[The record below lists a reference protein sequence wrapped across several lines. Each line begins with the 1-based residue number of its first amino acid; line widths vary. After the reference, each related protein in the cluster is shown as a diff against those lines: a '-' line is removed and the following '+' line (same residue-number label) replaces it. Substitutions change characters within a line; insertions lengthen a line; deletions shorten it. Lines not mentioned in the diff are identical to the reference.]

1 MNRLRPIYMDDDGVP
16 LDDMEASEDRDDADL
31 WFLPGPIEDEPDYLP
46 PGPAPEAKESEV
58 VDAWRAA
65 EAGQAAQLAR
75 VAARLG
81 ILDERLRRGPAGW
94 RQRLA
99 LIEAADLSWLTQDR
113 IGLDRLSLYMG
124 LRVSTATDDAQALY
138 RIGWTVRRLTGGPA
152 PLTLRS
158 GVGDLATFLD
168 RRDRPGQGERFEEA
182 KAPSRVAEMAEREAF
197 EDRAAGWLA
206 MMHQAEDLHPVTRA
220 CMGFHLWHV
229 AELSPVD
236 DPLEAAVTAARVAI
250 AELAP
255 SGSALG
261 AIFAPIAMG
270 GGGGFRA
277 IGDPP
282 ARLARWL
289 NAMESATF
297 AALRRLEEI
306 EAWNETAAEA
316 MAPLSGKTPP
326 MLRELFTSWP
336 LVSVQMAEKLTGAHR
351 ATVQRNIDW
360 MEEQGLIR
368 EVTGQGRYRIWRIVE
383 ARTTEAKSI
392 PDRYDEMLAEDLN
405 DLLHYR
411 REPFFFKALECPA
424 GPVLDHV
431 SRCR

>member
-1 MNRLRPIYMDDDGVP
+1 MDDDEMP
-16 LDDMEASEDRDDADL
+16 LEDMEASESKDDADL
-31 WFLPGPIEDEPDYLP
+31 WFLPGPLEDEPDYLP
-46 PGPAPEAKESEV
+46 PGPAPEAKESDV
-58 VDAWRAA
+58 VDAWRVA

-75 VAARLG
+75 AAARLG

-99 LIEAADLSWLTQDR
+99 LFEAADLSWLTQDR
-113 IGLDRLSLYMG
+113 IGLDRLSLYMA
-124 LRVSTATDDAQALY
+124 LRVSTVTDDAQAPY

-152 PLTLRS
+152 PLARRS
-158 GVGDLATFLD
+158 GVGDLETFLD
-168 RRDRPGQGERFEEA
+168 RRDRPGQGERFEDA
-182 KAPSRVAEMAEREAF
+182 KPPSRMIEMAEREAF

-206 MMHQAEDLHPVTRA
+206 MMIQAEDLHPVARA

-236 DPLEAAVTAARVAI
+236 DPLEAAVTASRVAI
-250 AELAP
+250 TELAP
-255 SGSALG
+255 SGSTPG

-277 IGDPP
+277 IGEPP

-297 AALRRLEEI
+297 AALRRLEEV
-306 EAWNETAAEA
+306 EAWAAAAERT

-326 MLRELFTSWP
+326 MLRDLFTSWP
-336 LVSVQMAEKLTGAHR
+336 LVSVQLAEKLTGAHR

-360 MEEQGLIR
+360 MEERGLIR
-368 EVTGQGRYRIWRIVE
+368 EVTGQGRYRMWRIVE
-383 ARTTEAKSI
+383 ARATEARSMQ
-392 PDRYDEMLAEDLN
+392 DRHNATLAEDIFDELA
-405 DLLHYR
+405 
-411 REPFFFKALECPA
+411 ALQ
-424 GPVLDHV
+424 
-431 SRCR
+431 

>member
-1 MNRLRPIYMDDDGVP
+1 MDDDGVP
-16 LDDMEASEDRDDADL
+16 FEDTEATENRDDADL
-31 WFLPGPIEDEPDYLP
+31 WFLPGPLEDEPDYLP
-46 PGPAPEAKESEV
+46 PGPVHEAKESDV

-113 IGLDRLSLYMG
+113 IGLDRLSLYVA
-124 LRVSTATDDAQALY
+124 LRVSTVTDDAQALY

-152 PLTLRS
+152 PLARRS
-158 GVGDLATFLD
+158 GVGDLETFLD
-168 RRDRPGQGERFEEA
+168 RRDRTGQGERFEED
-182 KAPSRVAEMAEREAF
+182 KAPFRVLEMAERGAF
-197 EDRAAGWLA
+197 EQRAAGWLA
-206 MMHQAEDLHPVTRA
+206 MMDQAEDLHPVTRA

-250 AELAP
+250 ADLAP
-255 SGSALG
+255 SGSAPG

-289 NAMESATF
+289 NAMESAAF
-297 AALRRLEEI
+297 AALRKLEEI
-306 EAWNETAAEA
+306 EAWAAAAERT

-326 MLRELFTSWP
+326 MLRDLFTSWP
-336 LVSVQMAEKLTGAHR
+336 LVSVQLARKLTGAHR

-360 MEEQGLIR
+360 LGERGLIR
-368 EVTGQGRYRIWRIVE
+368 EVTGQGRYRMWQIVE
-383 ARTTEAKSI
+383 TRATEARSTS
-392 PDRYDEMLAEDLN
+392 DRNHGLMVE
-405 DLLHYR
+405 
-411 REPFFFKALECPA
+411 AL
-424 GPVLDHV
+424 
-431 SRCR
+431 S

>member
-1 MNRLRPIYMDDDGVP
+1 MTRFRQTYMDDDGVP
-16 LDDMEASEDRDDADL
+16 LEDMESSEGKDDADL
-31 WFLPGPIEDEPDYLP
+31 WFLPGPMEDEPDYLP
-46 PGPAPEAKESEV
+46 PGPPPEAKESDV

-113 IGLDRLSLYMG
+113 IGLDRLSLYLA
-124 LRVSTATDDAQALY
+124 LRVSTVADDAQALY

-152 PLTLRS
+152 PLARRS
-158 GVGDLATFLD
+158 GGGDLETFLD
-168 RRDRPGQGERFEEA
+168 RRDRPGQGERFEDA
-182 KAPSRVAEMAEREAF
+182 KAPLGVVEMAGREAF
-197 EDRAAGWLA
+197 DDRAAGWLA
-206 MMHQAEDLHPVTRA
+206 MIDQAADLHPMTRA

-250 AELAP
+250 TDLAP
-255 SGSALG
+255 SGSAPG

-289 NAMESATF
+289 SAMESATF

-306 EAWNETAAEA
+306 EAWAAAAERT

-326 MLRELFTSWP
+326 MLRHLFTSWP

-360 MEEQGLIR
+360 MEERGLIR
-368 EVTGQGRYRIWRIVE
+368 EVTGQGRYRMWRIVE
-383 ARTTEAKSI
+383 MRATDARPI
-392 PDRYDEMLAEDLN
+392 PNSHDELMAEGLYDVLAA
-405 DLLHYR
+405 R
-411 REPFFFKALECPA
+411 Q
-424 GPVLDHV
+424 
-431 SRCR
+431 

>member
-1 MNRLRPIYMDDDGVP
+1 MSRFLPTNMDYDEMP
-16 LDDMEASEDRDDADL
+16 LEDLEASEGKDDADL
-31 WFLPGPIEDEPDYLP
+31 WFLTGPIEDEPDYLP
-46 PGPAPEAKESEV
+46 PGPMLEAKESDV

-75 VAARLG
+75 VSARLG

-99 LIEAADLSWLTQDR
+99 LIEASDLSWLTQDR
-113 IGLDRLSLYMG
+113 IGLDRLSLYMA
-124 LRVSTATDDAQALY
+124 LRVSTVTDDAQALY

-152 PLTLRS
+152 PLARPS
-158 GVGDLATFLD
+158 CVGDLETFLD
-168 RRDRPGQGERFEEA
+168 RRARPGQGERLDEA
-182 KAPSRVAEMAEREAF
+182 KAPSRMVEMAEREAF

-206 MMHQAEDLHPVTRA
+206 MMNQAENLHPVTRA

-229 AELSPVD
+229 ADLSPID
-236 DPLEAAVTAARVAI
+236 DPLEAAVTASRVAI
-250 AELAP
+250 TELAP
-255 SGSALG
+255 SGSMPG

-306 EAWNETAAEA
+306 EAWAAAAERA

-326 MLRELFTSWP
+326 MLRYLFASWP
-336 LVSVQMAEKLTGAHR
+336 LVSVQMAEKLTGTHR

-360 MEEQGLIR
+360 MDEQGLIR
-368 EVTGQGRYRIWRIVE
+368 EVTGQGRYRMWRIVE
-383 ARTTEAKSI
+383 PRSTEANSM
-392 PDRYDEMLAEDLN
+392 PERHDELLAED
-405 DLLHYR
+405 
-411 REPFFFKALECPA
+411 FFDVLAALQ
-424 GPVLDHV
+424 
-431 SRCR
+431 

>member
-1 MNRLRPIYMDDDGVP
+1 MDDDGVP
-16 LDDMEASEDRDDADL
+16 LEDMEASEGKDEADL
-31 WFLPGPIEDEPDYLP
+31 WFLPGPMEDEPDYLP
-46 PGPAPEAKESEV
+46 PGPPPEAKESDV

-113 IGLDRLSLYMG
+113 IGLDRLSLYMA
-124 LRVSTATDDAQALY
+124 LRVSTVTDDAQVLY

-152 PLTLRS
+152 PLARRS
-158 GVGDLATFLD
+158 SVGDLETFLD
-168 RRDRPGQGERFEEA
+168 RRDRPGQGERFDDVQ
-182 KAPSRVAEMAEREAF
+182 APSRVVEIAEREAF
-197 EDRAAGWLA
+197 ADRAAGWLA
-206 MMHQAEDLHPVTRA
+206 MMDQAEDLHPVTRA

-250 AELAP
+250 ADLAP
-255 SGSALG
+255 SGSAPG

-297 AALRRLEEI
+297 AALRRIEEI
-306 EAWNETAAEA
+306 EAWAAAAGRA
-316 MAPLSGKTPP
+316 MAALSGKTPP
-326 MLRELFTSWP
+326 LLRELFTSWP
-336 LVSVQMAEKLTGAHR
+336 LVSVQMAGKLTGAHR

-360 MEEQGLIR
+360 MEERGLIR
-368 EVTGQGRYRIWRIVE
+368 EVTGQGRYRMWRIVE
-383 ARTTEAKSI
+383 TRATEARSI
-392 PDRYDEMLAEDLN
+392 PDRHEDQLAEDLY
-405 DLLHYR
+405 D
-411 REPFFFKALECPA
+411 
-424 GPVLDHV
+424 VLV
-431 SRCR
+431 ARQ

>member
-1 MNRLRPIYMDDDGVP
+1 MDDDRVP
-16 LDDMEASEDRDDADL
+16 FEDTEVTENRDDADL
-31 WFLPGPIEDEPDYLP
+31 WFLPGPLEDEPDYLP
-46 PGPAPEAKESEV
+46 PGPVHEAKESDV

-99 LIEAADLSWLTQDR
+99 LIEAAGLSWLTQDR
-113 IGLDRLSLYMG
+113 IGLDRLSLYMA
-124 LRVSTATDDAQALY
+124 LRVSTVTDDAQALY

-152 PLTLRS
+152 PLARRS
-158 GVGDLATFLD
+158 GVGDLETFLD
-168 RRDRPGQGERFEEA
+168 RRDRTGQGERFEED
-182 KAPSRVAEMAEREAF
+182 KAPFRVLEMAERGAF
-197 EDRAAGWLA
+197 EQRAAGWLA
-206 MMHQAEDLHPVTRA
+206 MMDQAEDLHPVTRA

-250 AELAP
+250 ADLAP
-255 SGSALG
+255 SGSAPG

-289 NAMESATF
+289 NAMESAAF
-297 AALRRLEEI
+297 AALRKLEEI
-306 EAWNETAAEA
+306 EAWAAAAERT

-326 MLRELFTSWP
+326 MLRDLFTSWP
-336 LVSVQMAEKLTGAHR
+336 LVSVQLARKLTGAHR

-360 MEEQGLIR
+360 LEERGLIR
-368 EVTGQGRYRIWRIVE
+368 EVTGQGRYRMWQIVE
-383 ARTTEAKSI
+383 TRATEARSTS
-392 PDRYDEMLAEDLN
+392 DRN
-405 DLLHYR
+405 DGLMV
-411 REPFFFKALECPA
+411 EAL
-424 GPVLDHV
+424 
-431 SRCR
+431 S

>member
-1 MNRLRPIYMDDDGVP
+1 MDDDGVP
-16 LDDMEASEDRDDADL
+16 LEDMEASEVKDDADL

-113 IGLDRLSLYMG
+113 IGLDRLSLYMA
-124 LRVSTATDDAQALY
+124 LRVSTVTDDAQALY

-152 PLTLRS
+152 PFARRT
-158 GVGDLATFLD
+158 GVGDLETFLD
-168 RRDRPGQGERFEEA
+168 RRDRPGQGERFEDP
-182 KAPSRVAEMAEREAF
+182 KAPSRVVEMAERDAF

-206 MMHQAEDLHPVTRA
+206 MMDQAEDLHSVTRA

-250 AELAP
+250 ADFAQ

-297 AALRRLEEI
+297 AALRKLEEI
-306 EAWNETAAEA
+306 EAWAGAAERT

-326 MLRELFTSWP
+326 MLRDLFTSWP
-336 LVSVQMAEKLTGAHR
+336 LVSVQMAEELTGAHR

-360 MEEQGLIR
+360 MEERGLIR
-368 EVTGQGRYRIWRIVE
+368 EVTGQGRYRMWRIVE
-383 ARTTEAKSI
+383 TRATEARSTS
-392 PDRYDEMLAEDLN
+392 DRNDGLSAEDLY
-405 DLLHYR
+405 D
-411 REPFFFKALECPA
+411 
-424 GPVLDHV
+424 VLAA
-431 SRCR
+431 RQ

>member
-1 MNRLRPIYMDDDGVP
+1 MSRNHLTNMDDDRVP
-16 LDDMEASEDRDDADL
+16 FEDTEVTENRDDADL
-31 WFLPGPIEDEPDYLP
+31 WFLPGQLEDEPDYLP
-46 PGPAPEAKESEV
+46 PGPVHEAKESDV

-113 IGLDRLSLYMG
+113 IGLDRLSLYVA
-124 LRVSTATDDAQALY
+124 LRVSTVTDDAQALY

-152 PLTLRS
+152 PLARRS
-158 GVGDLATFLD
+158 GVGDLETFLD
-168 RRDRPGQGERFEEA
+168 RRDRTGQGERFEED
-182 KAPSRVAEMAEREAF
+182 KAPFRVLEMAERGAF
-197 EDRAAGWLA
+197 EQRAAGWLA
-206 MMHQAEDLHPVTRA
+206 MMDQAEDLHPVTRA

-250 AELAP
+250 ADLAP
-255 SGSALG
+255 SGSAPG

-289 NAMESATF
+289 NAMESAAF
-297 AALRRLEEI
+297 AALRKLEEI
-306 EAWNETAAEA
+306 EAWAGAAERT

-326 MLRELFTSWP
+326 MLRDLFTSWP
-336 LVSVQMAEKLTGAHR
+336 LVSVQLARKLTGAHR

-360 MEEQGLIR
+360 LEERGLIR
-368 EVTGQGRYRIWRIVE
+368 EVTGQGRYRMWQIVE
-383 ARTTEAKSI
+383 TRATEARSTS
-392 PDRYDEMLAEDLN
+392 DRN
-405 DLLHYR
+405 DGLMV
-411 REPFFFKALECPA
+411 EAL
-424 GPVLDHV
+424 
-431 SRCR
+431 S

>member
-1 MNRLRPIYMDDDGVP
+1 MDDYGVP
-16 LDDMEASEDRDDADL
+16 LEDMEASEDRDDADL
-31 WFLPGPIEDEPDYLP
+31 WFLPGPMEDEPDYLP
-46 PGPAPEAKESEV
+46 PGPAPEPKESDV

-81 ILDERLRRGPAGW
+81 ILDECLRRGPAGW

-113 IGLDRLSLYMG
+113 IGLVRLSLYMA
-124 LRVSTATDDAQALY
+124 LRVSMITDDAKALY
-138 RIGWTVRRLTGGPA
+138 RLGWAVRRLTGGPA
-152 PLTLRS
+152 PFARRS
-158 GVGDLATFLD
+158 GVGDLETFLD
-168 RRDRPGQGERFEEA
+168 RRDRPGQGERFENA
-182 KAPSRVAEMAEREAF
+182 KAPSRVVEMAEREAF
-197 EDRAAGWLA
+197 KDRATGWLA
-206 MMHQAEDLHPVTRA
+206 MMDQAEDLHPVTRA

-236 DPLEAAVTAARVAI
+236 DPLEAAVTASHVAI
-250 AELAP
+250 TELAP
-255 SGSALG
+255 SGSMPG

-289 NAMESATF
+289 SAMESATF
-297 AALRRLEEI
+297 AALRRIEEI
-306 EAWNETAAEA
+306 EAWAAAAERT

-326 MLRELFTSWP
+326 MLREIFASWP

-360 MEEQGLIR
+360 MEERGLIR
-368 EVTGQGRYRIWRIVE
+368 EVTGQGRYRMWRIVE
-383 ARTTEAKSI
+383 TRTTEAGSI
-392 PDRYDEMLAEDLN
+392 YDRKDGLMVE
-405 DLLHYR
+405 
-411 REPFFFKALECPA
+411 ALP
-424 GPVLDHV
+424 
-431 SRCR
+431 

>member
-1 MNRLRPIYMDDDGVP
+1 MP
-16 LDDMEASEDRDDADL
+16 LEDLEASEDKDDADL
-31 WFLPGPIEDEPDYLP
+31 WFLPGPIEGEPDYLP
-46 PGPAPEAKESEV
+46 PGPRSEAKESEI
-58 VDAWRAA
+58 VDAWRGA

-113 IGLDRLSLYMG
+113 IGLDRLSLYMA
-124 LRVSTATDDAQALY
+124 LRVSTVTDDAQALY

-152 PLTLRS
+152 PLMRRS
-158 GVGDLATFLD
+158 GVGDLETFLD
-168 RRDRPGQGERFEEA
+168 RRDRPGHGERFEDTN
-182 KAPSRVAEMAEREAF
+182 APSRVVEMAEREAF

-206 MMHQAEDLHPVTRA
+206 MMNQAENLHPVTRA

-229 AELSPVD
+229 AELSPID
-236 DPLEAAVTAARVAI
+236 DPLEAAVTASRVAI
-250 AELAP
+250 TELAP
-255 SGSALG
+255 SGSMPG

-306 EAWNETAAEA
+306 EAWAAAAERA
-316 MAPLSGKTPP
+316 MTPLSGKTPP
-326 MLRELFTSWP
+326 MLRNLFASWP
-336 LVSVQMAEKLTGAHR
+336 LVSVQMAEKLTGTHR

-360 MEEQGLIR
+360 MDEQGLIR
-368 EVTGQGRYRIWRIVE
+368 EVTGQGRYRMWRIVE
-383 ARTTEAKSI
+383 PRSTEANSM
-392 PDRYDEMLAEDLN
+392 PERHDELLAED
-405 DLLHYR
+405 
-411 REPFFFKALECPA
+411 FFD
-424 GPVLDHV
+424 VLAA
-431 SRCR
+431 RQ

>member
-1 MNRLRPIYMDDDGVP
+1 MNRLRPTYMDDDGVP
-16 LDDMEASEDRDDADL
+16 LEDMEASEDRDDADL

-46 PGPAPEAKESEV
+46 PRPPPEAKESDV

-113 IGLDRLSLYMG
+113 IGLDRLSLYMA
-124 LRVSTATDDAQALY
+124 LRVSTVTDDAQALY
-138 RIGWTVRRLTGGPA
+138 RIGWTMRRLTGGPA
-152 PLTLRS
+152 PLARRS
-158 GVGDLATFLD
+158 GIADLETFLD
-168 RRDRPGQGERFEEA
+168 RRDRPGQGERLEEA
-182 KAPSRVAEMAEREAF
+182 KAPSRVVEMAEREAF
-197 EDRAAGWLA
+197 EDRGAGWLG
-206 MMHQAEDLHPVTRA
+206 MMNQADDLHPVTRA

-236 DPLEAAVTAARVAI
+236 DPLEAAVTAARVAV
-250 AELAP
+250 ADLTP
-255 SGSALG
+255 SGSATG

-297 AALRRLEEI
+297 AALRKLEEI
-306 EAWNETAAEA
+306 EAWAAAAERT
-316 MAPLSGKTPP
+316 MALLSGKTPP
-326 MLRELFTSWP
+326 MLRNLFASWP
-336 LVSVQMAEKLTGAHR
+336 LVSVQMAEKLTGTHR

-360 MEEQGLIR
+360 LEERGLIR
-368 EVTGQGRYRIWRIVE
+368 EVTGQGRYRMWRIVE
-383 ARTTEAKSI
+383 TRPTEARSI
-392 PDRYDEMLAEDLN
+392 PDRHEDQLAEDLC
-405 DLLHYR
+405 D
-411 REPFFFKALECPA
+411 
-424 GPVLDHV
+424 VLVAHQ
-431 SRCR
+431 

>member
-1 MNRLRPIYMDDDGVP
+1 MFATDP
-16 LDDMEASEDRDDADL
+16 L
-31 WFLPGPIEDEPDYLP
+31 WFLPGPLEDEPDYLP
-46 PGPAPEAKESEV
+46 PGPVHEAKESDV

-113 IGLDRLSLYMG
+113 IGLDRLSLYVA
-124 LRVSTATDDAQALY
+124 LRVSTVTDDAQALY

-152 PLTLRS
+152 PLARRS
-158 GVGDLATFLD
+158 GVGDLETFLD
-168 RRDRPGQGERFEEA
+168 RRDRTGQGERFEED
-182 KAPSRVAEMAEREAF
+182 KAPFRVLEMAERGAF
-197 EDRAAGWLA
+197 EQRAAGWLA
-206 MMHQAEDLHPVTRA
+206 MMDQAEDLHPVTRA

-250 AELAP
+250 ADLAP
-255 SGSALG
+255 SGSAPG

-289 NAMESATF
+289 NAMESAAF
-297 AALRRLEEI
+297 AALRKLEEI
-306 EAWNETAAEA
+306 EAWAAAAERT

-326 MLRELFTSWP
+326 MLRDLFTSWP
-336 LVSVQMAEKLTGAHR
+336 LVSVQLARKLTGAHR

-360 MEEQGLIR
+360 LEERGLIR
-368 EVTGQGRYRIWRIVE
+368 EVTGQGRYRMWRIVE
-383 ARTTEAKSI
+383 KRATEARSI
-392 PDRYDEMLAEDLN
+392 PDRHEDQLAEDLY
-405 DLLHYR
+405 D
-411 REPFFFKALECPA
+411 
-424 GPVLDHV
+424 VLAA
-431 SRCR
+431 RQ

>member
-1 MNRLRPIYMDDDGVP
+1 MPF
-16 LDDMEASEDRDDADL
+16 EDTEVTENRDDADL
-31 WFLPGPIEDEPDYLP
+31 WFLPGQLEDEPDYLP
-46 PGPAPEAKESEV
+46 PGPVHEAKESDV

-113 IGLDRLSLYMG
+113 IGLDRLSLYVA
-124 LRVSTATDDAQALY
+124 LRVSTVTDDAQALY

-152 PLTLRS
+152 PLARRS
-158 GVGDLATFLD
+158 GVGDLETFLD
-168 RRDRPGQGERFEEA
+168 RRDRTGQGERFEED
-182 KAPSRVAEMAEREAF
+182 KAPFRVLEMAERGAF
-197 EDRAAGWLA
+197 EQRAAGWLA
-206 MMHQAEDLHPVTRA
+206 MMDQAEDLHPVTRA

-250 AELAP
+250 ADLAP
-255 SGSALG
+255 SGSAPG

-289 NAMESATF
+289 NAMESAAF
-297 AALRRLEEI
+297 AALRKLEEI
-306 EAWNETAAEA
+306 EAWAAAAERT

-326 MLRELFTSWP
+326 MLRDLFTSWP
-336 LVSVQMAEKLTGAHR
+336 LVSVQLARKLTGAHR

-360 MEEQGLIR
+360 LEERGLIR
-368 EVTGQGRYRIWRIVE
+368 EVTGQGRYRMWQIVE
-383 ARTTEAKSI
+383 TRATEARSTS
-392 PDRYDEMLAEDLN
+392 DRN
-405 DLLHYR
+405 DGLMV
-411 REPFFFKALECPA
+411 EAL
-424 GPVLDHV
+424 
-431 SRCR
+431 S

>member
-1 MNRLRPIYMDDDGVP
+1 MDDDGVP
-16 LDDMEASEDRDDADL
+16 LEDMEASEDRDNADL
-31 WFLPGPIEDEPDYLP
+31 WFLPGPMEDEPDYLP
-46 PGPAPEAKESEV
+46 PGPAPEPKESDV

-94 RQRLA
+94 RHRLA

-113 IGLDRLSLYMG
+113 IGLDRLSLYMA
-124 LRVSTATDDAQALY
+124 LRVSTVTDDAQALY
-138 RIGWTVRRLTGGPA
+138 RVGWTVRRLTGGPA
-152 PLTLRS
+152 PLAGRS
-158 GVGDLATFLD
+158 GVGDLETFLD
-168 RRDRPGQGERFEEA
+168 RRDRPGQGERFDKA
-182 KAPSRVAEMAEREAF
+182 KAPSRMLEMAERDPF
-197 EDRAAGWLA
+197 EDRVAGWLA
-206 MMHQAEDLHPVTRA
+206 MMNQAEDLHPVTRA

-236 DPLEAAVTAARVAI
+236 DPLEAAVTASRVAI
-250 AELAP
+250 TEIAP
-255 SGSALG
+255 SGTMPG

-270 GGGGFRA
+270 GGGGFRT

-297 AALRRLEEI
+297 AALRRLDEI
-306 EAWNETAAEA
+306 EAWAAIA
-316 MAPLSGKTPP
+316 GRTMAPLSGKTPP
-326 MLRELFTSWP
+326 MLRDLFTSWP

-360 MEEQGLIR
+360 MEERGLIQ
-368 EVTGQGRYRIWRIVE
+368 EVTGQGRYRMWRIVE
-383 ARTTEAKSI
+383 TRATEARSI
-392 PDRYDEMLAEDLN
+392 PNRHDELFAEHLYD
-405 DLLHYR
+405 
-411 REPFFFKALECPA
+411 
-424 GPVLDHV
+424 VL
-431 SRCR
+431 SARQ

>member
-1 MNRLRPIYMDDDGVP
+1 MSRFLPTNMDYDEMP
-16 LDDMEASEDRDDADL
+16 LEDLEASEGKDDADL

-46 PGPAPEAKESEV
+46 PGPTPEAKESDV

-75 VAARLG
+75 VSARLG

-99 LIEAADLSWLTQDR
+99 LIEASDLSWITQDR
-113 IGLDRLSLYMG
+113 IGLDRLSLYMA

-152 PLTLRS
+152 PLMRRS
-158 GVGDLATFLD
+158 GVGDLETFLD
-168 RRDRPGQGERFEEA
+168 RRDRPGHGERFEDTN
-182 KAPSRVAEMAEREAF
+182 APSRVVEMAEREAF

-206 MMHQAEDLHPVTRA
+206 MMNQAENLHPVTRA

-229 AELSPVD
+229 AELSPID
-236 DPLEAAVTAARVAI
+236 DPLEAAVTASRVAI
-250 AELAP
+250 TELAP
-255 SGSALG
+255 SGSMPG

-306 EAWNETAAEA
+306 EAWAAAAERA

-326 MLRELFTSWP
+326 MLRNLFASWP
-336 LVSVQMAEKLTGAHR
+336 LVSVQMAEKLTGTHR

-360 MEEQGLIR
+360 MDEQGLIR
-368 EVTGQGRYRIWRIVE
+368 EVTGQGRYRMWRIVE
-383 ARTTEAKSI
+383 PRSTEANSM
-392 PDRYDEMLAEDLN
+392 PERHDELLAED
-405 DLLHYR
+405 
-411 REPFFFKALECPA
+411 FFD
-424 GPVLDHV
+424 VLV
-431 SRCR
+431 ARQ

>member
-1 MNRLRPIYMDDDGVP
+1 MDDDGVP
-16 LDDMEASEDRDDADL
+16 LEDMEAAEGKDDADL
-31 WFLPGPIEDEPDYLP
+31 WFLPGPMEDEPDYLP
-46 PGPAPEAKESEV
+46 PGPTSEAKESEI

-81 ILDERLRRGPAGW
+81 ILDERLRRGPVGW

-113 IGLDRLSLYMG
+113 IGLDRLSLYMA
-124 LRVSTATDDAQALY
+124 LRVSTVTDDAQALY

-152 PLTLRS
+152 PLARRS
-158 GVGDLATFLD
+158 GVGDLETFLD
-168 RRDRPGQGERFEEA
+168 RRDRPGQGERFDDVQ
-182 KAPSRVAEMAEREAF
+182 APSRVVEIAEREAF
-197 EDRAAGWLA
+197 ADRAAGWLA
-206 MMHQAEDLHPVTRA
+206 MMDQAEDLHPVTRA

-250 AELAP
+250 ADLAP
-255 SGSALG
+255 SGSAPG

-270 GGGGFRA
+270 GGSGFRA

-289 NAMESATF
+289 SAMESATF

-306 EAWNETAAEA
+306 EAWAAAAERT

-326 MLRELFTSWP
+326 MLRHLFTSWP

-360 MEEQGLIR
+360 MEERGLIR
-368 EVTGQGRYRIWRIVE
+368 EVTGQGRYRMWRIVE
-383 ARTTEAKSI
+383 TRATEARSI
-392 PDRYDEMLAEDLN
+392 PDRHEDQLAEDLY
-405 DLLHYR
+405 DMLVAR
-411 REPFFFKALECPA
+411 Q
-424 GPVLDHV
+424 
-431 SRCR
+431 